1 VLALIGWFGTGS
13 LRTKQ
18 QPAVTTPPTANA
30 TPEPPAPQIDPLE
43 QQQRK
48 AMSDADKLVASNDLD
63 GALRKLQQAATING
77 PLSGEIQKRETVI
90 QESLK
95 DANLRQI
102 RQREALIWQAAMN
115 RVAEGHYPQA
125 EKELRDILSLPPG
138 GAHREEANNY
148 LNKVIPQRM
157 QQAKTMAA
165 ARHSLEQ
172 GDFSS
177 ARGAADQ
184 LRQQGGDSKALTADI
199 DKAEKARLTD
209 LESQV
214 AQLKH
219 HDDDASIQQMKG
231 LLPKFQALAGEGSA
245 IASEASTDANDTSA
259 AINDAQARLQRKSAD
274 AAFQQVVRKYQQ
286 AASSGDKNSLT
297 SSRRDLQSV
306 VQSGGSHADE
316 AQQYLSDVNA
326 KIAALNQPPPPAV
339 TAPVKPTTA
348 PAPAP
353 VASTPDN
360 NAAIRSVIHRYE
372 QAFDQRDANALRQVW
387 PGMGNRYARYQATFA
402 AASAIVMKVQIDTI
416 EVSDDG
422 TTATASGQFSQ
433 EFTPKGGKAKQVNN
447 ATSFRLSNVNGSWL
461 ISDVQ

>member
-1 VLALIGWFGTGS
+1 
-13 LRTKQ
+13 
-18 QPAVTTPPTANA
+18 
-30 TPEPPAPQIDPLE
+30 
-43 QQQRK
+43 
-48 AMSDADKLVASNDLD
+48 M
-63 GALRKLQQAATING
+63 
-77 PLSGEIQKRETVI
+77 
-90 QESLK
+90 
-95 DANLRQI
+95 
-102 RQREALIWQAAMN
+102 WQAAMN
-115 RVAEGHYPQA
+115 RVAEGRYPQA

-138 GAHREEANNY
+138 GARREEANNY

-157 QQAKTMAA
+157 QQAHTIAA
-165 ARHSLEQ
+165 VRHSLEQ

-209 LESQV
+209 LESQLS
-214 AQLKH
+214 QLKH
-219 HDDDASIQQMKG
+219 RDDDASIQQMKG
-231 LLPKFQALAGEGSA
+231 LLSQFQALAVDGSSM
-245 IASEASTDANDTSA
+245 ASEASTDANDTSA
-259 AINDAQARLQRKSAD
+259 AINDAQSRLQKKSAD
-274 AAFQQVVRKYQQ
+274 AAFQQVVQKYQQ

-297 SSRRDLQSV
+297 ASRRDLQSV
-306 VQSGGSHADE
+306 VQSGGPHADE

-326 KIAALNQPPPPAV
+326 KIAALNQPPPPV
-339 TAPVKPTTA
+339 VSAPVKPA

-402 AASAIVMKVQIDTI
+402 AASAIVMKVQIDRI
-416 EVSDDG
+416 EVSADG
-422 TTATASGQFSQ
+422 TTAMASGQFSQ
-433 EFTPKGGKAKQVNN
+433 EFTPKGGKAKQISN
-447 ATSFRLSNVNGSWL
+447 ATSFRLSNVNGSWV